1 VPVVFFVPF
10 PISSVETGTLNL
22 LPVPAGAQKLNRDL
36 EEVTMTA
43 ITRRVLS
50 ICLTAVWL
58 CSLAAA
64 QSVNSSQTLQTLQ
77 ASAVVPRLVNY
88 SGKAIDAE
96 GKIISGTAGATFA
109 IYSEQSGGAP
119 LWMETQNVNA
129 DAKGN
134 YTIQLGATKPEGLPL
149 DVFASG
155 EARWLGVTIN
165 GGEEQPRVMLLSVP
179 YALKAGDAETIG
191 GLPASAFMLAMPS
204 SASASSSAAASTA
217 STVTPAVSGTGT
229 TDFLPLWTNTTG
241 GLGNSALFQSGSGS
255 TAKVGINST
264 TPASTLDV
272 NGAATVRGLLNLP
285 ATGTA
290 TTAAGKNSQPFGFTA
305 SSYNSGTKTAV
316 NQNFRWQ
323 AEPTGNNTTS
333 ASGTLNLL
341 YSTGANAPAETGLKI
356 AGNGQITFAAGQKF
370 PGVGTGGVSSVGLS
384 APSSDFVVSGSPVT
398 TSGTLALNWNT
409 APTNANTANA
419 IVKRDSTGSFDVTS
433 ITAIASNG
441 MSPLVGSDI
450 SSAGATAVVGN
461 SGNGIGVFGQ
471 SGTSYGVDGNCPGCV
486 GVYGSGAGGSGSGFG
501 VYGIG
506 ASGVVGSGTSY
517 GVFGTSSGSGALAVF
532 GLGNSGATGVQG
544 EGLIGVSGIS
554 ADNAGVYAQSG
565 TGGWAVDAVGT
576 GSATG
581 VLAGSSSGYAG
592 WFNGNVN
599 VEGTLSASVKDFKID
614 HPVDP
619 ANKYLVHASV
629 ESSEMMNIYTGNV
642 TTDAE
647 GVATVQLPEWFEAL
661 NTDFRY
667 QLTVIG
673 QFAQA
678 IVAREIEQHQ
688 FQIKTSLPNV
698 KVSWQVTGVRQD
710 AYAKA
715 HPLQVEQQKPE
726 AERGFYIHPELYGA
740 PEQKGVL
747 WATAP
752 QAMKQWKE
760 AEAKAA
766 AHGPTAKP

>member
-1 VPVVFFVPF
+1 
-10 PISSVETGTLNL
+10 
-22 LPVPAGAQKLNRDL
+22 
-36 EEVTMTA
+36 MTA

-409 APTNANTANA
+409 APTPNDTPSA
-419 IVKRDSTGSFDVTS
+419 IVKRDSTGSFS
-433 ITAIASNG
+433 ASNINAVTLNVNATDNLAIIANATG
-441 MSPLVGSDI
+441 GDAAILAGSDTD
-450 SSAGATAVVGN
+450 SGVAGTSVSGDGVDGFSN
-461 SGNGIGVFGQ
+461 SGNGVEGDSNGP
-471 SGTSYGVDGNCPGCV
+471 D
-486 GVYGSGAGGSGSGFG
+486 GFG
-501 VYGIG
+501 VYGTNLSEDSIAIY
-506 ASGVVGSGTSY
+506 ASDS
-517 GVFGTSSGSGALAVF
+517 TSSSAGLVGEAPYALIANGSALA
-532 GLGNSGATGVQG
+532 G
-544 EGLIGVSGIS
+544 EFI
-554 ADNAGVYAQSG
+554 
-565 TGGWAVDAVGT
+565 
-576 GSATG
+576 
-581 VLAGSSSGYAG
+581 
-592 WFNGNVN
+592 GNVE
-599 VEGTLSASVKDFKID
+599 VEGTLTSDSSSVKID
-614 HPVDP
+614 HPLDP
-619 ANKYLVHASV
+619 ANKYLYHSFV
-629 ESSEMMNIYTGNV
+629 ESPDMMNIYNGNV
-642 TTDAE
+642 TTDAQ
-647 GVATVQLPEWFEAL
+647 GDAVVTLPDWFEAL
-661 NTDFRY
+661 NQDFRY
-667 QLTVIG
+667 QLTVLG

-678 IVAREIEQHQ
+678 IVSSKVANHQ
-688 FQIKTSLPNV
+688 FSIKTDKPNV
-698 KVSWQVTGVRQD
+698 EVSWQVTGIRHD
-710 AYAKA
+710 TWANA
-715 HPLQVEQQKPE
+715 HRIPVEEMKP
-726 AERGFYIHPELYGA
+726 ANERGFYKHPELYNA
-740 PEQKGVL
+740 QPQRSVL
-747 WATAP
+747 WARHP
-752 QAMKQWKE
+752 NVMKQMTTPH
-760 AEAKAA
+760 A
-766 AHGPTAKP
+766 AKPPRAAKVASKETAAPAKR